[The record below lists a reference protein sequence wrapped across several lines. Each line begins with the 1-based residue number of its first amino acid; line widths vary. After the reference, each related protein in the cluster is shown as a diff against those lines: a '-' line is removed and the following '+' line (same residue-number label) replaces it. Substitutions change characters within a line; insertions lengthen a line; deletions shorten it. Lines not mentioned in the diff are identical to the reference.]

1 MADIISRH
9 RPLALLAAT
18 VLAQVM
24 ILAYQIKREHDVRLL
39 RYWAAEVFTPGAR
52 AGTWGFSKIAGVW
65 NGYFALHH
73 ASVENQQLRADLG
86 ELQLRNREL
95 ESQAAEGQ
103 RLAVLLSFHDAH
115 PETQMLAAQVIDAS
129 ADPASHTMFINRGER
144 DHIRRNMGVITPQG
158 IVGKIVE
165 TYPTKSEVLL
175 ISDKDSGVGALLADT
190 RTHGVVKGGGDSGPH
205 LDYVV
210 NDEKVHAG
218 EIVVTSGEDRIFPKD
233 LLVGKVAEFR
243 PGNPFQVIRVEPSV
257 RLDRLEDVLV
267 LLTQQEMAQKKTDDA
282 STAVAPEDIV
292 QTETAPV
299 GNAITLP
306 VGTNVTAPA
315 AAPANTAKPA
325 AAGANAGKSP
335 APVANSGKPAATANS
350 SKPATTSTTKPA
362 APKPAAANHPQPSQE
377 PAGTTPQQ

>member
-52 AGTWGFSKIAGVW
+52 AGTWGFSKVAGVW
-65 NGYFALHH
+65 NGYFGLHH
-73 ASVENQQLRADLG
+73 AGVENQQLRAELG

-233 LLVGKVAEFR
+233 LLVGKVAEFH

-282 STAVAPEDIV
+282 STATAPEDIV
-292 QTETAPV
+292 QGETAPV

-306 VGTNVTAPA
+306 VGTNVTGPA
-315 AAPANTAKPA
+315 AAPVNAPKAAVTAKSA
-325 AAGANAGKSP
+325 APG
-335 APVANSGKPAATANS
+335 ANS
-350 SKPATTSTTKPA
+350 SKPATASATRSA

-377 PAGTTPQQ
+377 PAGSTPQQ